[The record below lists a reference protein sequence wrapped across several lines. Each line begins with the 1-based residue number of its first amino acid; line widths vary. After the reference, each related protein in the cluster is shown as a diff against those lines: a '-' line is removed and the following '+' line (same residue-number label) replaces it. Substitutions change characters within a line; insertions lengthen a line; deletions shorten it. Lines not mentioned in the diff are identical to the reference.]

1 MPYFLNLSSNFVNG
15 KKTIEILSVEKLEFQ
30 ARLFVYLFL
39 KAELARSRIK
49 NNHMLEL
56 KLTHEYTISIDL

>member
-1 MPYFLNLSSNFVNG
+1 M
-15 KKTIEILSVEKLEFQ
+15 LSVEKLEFQ

-56 KLTHEYTISIDL
+56 KLIHEYTIFIDL